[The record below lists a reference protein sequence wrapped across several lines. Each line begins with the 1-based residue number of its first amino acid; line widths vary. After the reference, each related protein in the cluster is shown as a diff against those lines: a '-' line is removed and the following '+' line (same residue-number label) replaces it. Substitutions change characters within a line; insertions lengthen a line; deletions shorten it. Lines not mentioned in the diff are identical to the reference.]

1 MRQLIN
7 SSPVKVWA
15 KPVLNTIHYRV
26 YWYLWSYRFLAL
38 GRGSRIS
45 QIVIL
50 TLGMSSC
57 VSIWARVIIMSPL
70 KIVLKY
76 LTQLAASSIE
86 ASPRPRTQKLS
97 GNLGDFCSWLVLA
110 WGIGCTL
117 ACIIYGGR
125 APCELVSV
133 STVYN
138 CFIGLQLPNR
148 AGHLDQREL

>member
-15 KPVLNTIHYRV
+15 KAVLNTIHYRV

-57 VSIWARVIIMSPL
+57 VSIWARVIICL
-70 KIVLKY
+70 HWRLC
-76 LTQLAASSIE
+76 SSISLSLQPHLE

-138 CFIGLQLPNR
+138 CFIGLQLLNR
-148 AGHLDQREL
+148 AGHLDRREL